1 MKMSFNDAQDP
12 MPTDHVHVRC
22 DRCEDGILSAQP
34 IQSAFWRGMGLVV
47 IRNIPAMICPICGE
61 EYVSDQT
68 AIGLD
73 RMRGAGFTAMGS
85 VERMIVP
92 VLDYSDFGGPE

>member
-1 MKMSFNDAQDP
+1 MPVNDTQDR
-12 MPTDHVHVRC
+12 TASAHVHVRC
-22 DRCEDGILSAQP
+22 DRCDDGILSAQP

-47 IRNIPAMICPICGE
+47 IRNIPAMVCPICGE
-61 EYVSDQT
+61 EYVSDET

-92 VLDYSDFGGPE
+92 VLDYCAVGESE